1 MSDNS
6 QNIVDKTERWTE
18 IEHLTEWDE
27 EFYNVFT
34 AKKFGKWVMLKTLR
48 PELKDDP
55 KYQAMIEKEF
65 DVRYNLSRPNI
76 VMINDFEDVPG
87 IGRCIITD
95 DVYGLSL
102 RKIIDQGKISVHHL
116 DQLITRLPA
125 AMAYIQTNHLVHHPI
140 RPETIIFTENIE
152 NLKLID
158 VGFDQRENLTPT
170 DVAEDIYRFGITM
183 REVLDKSGLGTPQLR
198 HVVSR
203 CLSPNPRNRYRSV
216 ADLQLALQGHSLK
229 RVLFFAAAFVAVM
242 ALILVLINLKLI
254 G

>member
-65 DVRYNLSRPNI
+65 DVRYNLSHPNI

-140 RPETIIFTENIE
+140 RPRDYYF
-152 NLKLID
+152 
-158 VGFDQRENLTPT
+158 
-170 DVAEDIYRFGITM
+170 
-183 REVLDKSGLGTPQLR
+183 
-198 HVVSR
+198 H
-203 CLSPNPRNRYRSV
+203 
-216 ADLQLALQGHSLK
+216 
-229 RVLFFAAAFVAVM
+229 
-242 ALILVLINLKLI
+242 
-254 G
+254 

>member
-1 MSDNS
+1 MSDNAE
-6 QNIVDKTERWTE
+6 NKIDKTQKWTE

-65 DVRYNLSRPNI
+65 DVRYNLSHPNI
-76 VMINDFEDVPG
+76 VMINDFEEVPG

-102 RKIIDQGKISVHHL
+102 RKIIDQGKITPHHV
-116 DQLITRLPA
+116 DQLVTRLPA

-140 RPETIIFTENIE
+140 RPETVIFTENIE

-170 DVAEDIYRFGITM
+170 DVAEDIYRYGIIM

-198 HVVSR
+198 HVVTR
-203 CLSPNPRNRYRSV
+203 CLSPNPKNRYRSV
-216 ADLQLALQGHSLK
+216 ADLQLALQGHTVR
-229 RVLFFAAAFVAVM
+229 RVIYFAAAFVAVM
-242 ALILVLINLKLI
+242 AIILILVNLKI
-254 G
+254 FE

>member
-6 QNIVDKTERWTE
+6 QNKVDKTERWTE

-65 DVRYNLSRPNI
+65 DVRYNLSHPNI

-102 RKIIDQGKISVHHL
+102 RKIIDQGKISAHHL

-198 HVVSR
+198 HVVAR

-216 ADLQLALQGHSLK
+216 ADLQLALQGRSLK

>member
-6 QNIVDKTERWTE
+6 EKKIDKTEKWTE

-65 DVRYNLSRPNI
+65 DVRYNLAHPNI

-87 IGRCIITD
+87 VGRCIITD

-102 RKIIDQGKISVHHL
+102 RKIIDQGKITAHHV
-116 DQLITRLPA
+116 DQLVTRLPA
-125 AMAYIQTNHLVHHPI
+125 AMAYIQTNHLVHHSI
-140 RPETIIFTENIE
+140 RPETVIFTENIE

-170 DVAEDIYRFGITM
+170 DVAEDIYRYGIIM

-198 HVVSR
+198 HVVAR
-203 CLSPNPRNRYRSV
+203 CIIPNPKHRYRSV
-216 ADLQLALQGHSLK
+216 ADLQLALQGHTVK
-229 RVLFFAAAFVAVM
+229 RVIYFAAAFVAVM
-242 ALILVLINLKLI
+242 AILLILVNLKI
-254 G
+254 FG